1 MRRFLLATALGM
13 LAVSPV
19 AAQQPTKGTWELGG
33 FGRYNWYDHS
43 FNQMDST
50 KKENSWGGGGRLGYF
65 FSPKWNI
72 ELDGSVNA
80 TDITTAT
87 ASSVGLVYMPFHL
100 GVNYNARLSNAF
112 SWFIGPRVN
121 YNRYNTSDAAD
132 EFTSKT
138 FEGDDFGFGGIT
150 GFRWHMTERWSVR
163 LDGTLD
169 YIPSPQS
176 DTEGSNTMLGLQAG
190 LSVFLG
196 GKCKDRIDSIRVE
209 PKSQEIFVGDQA
221 TLRVSGY
228 RCDGQVVDLSSTS
241 MARALAAGATL
252 TGMTFTSTTVGCYD
266 VEVSNAS
273 AKKPTDTARI
283 CVKARPLPPVVL
295 DRCELIP
302 SNSTV
307 YPGGTVDYRVVG
319 YYSDGTSRD
328 LADATL
334 NANGGTVTGRT
345 YRAPA
350 AGSYV
355 VTAQCGSGKMATANV
370 TVRSISLTLHALF
383 EFDKTKVFQQHELDS
398 LRWLAGQLKEF
409 PTLSLTFYGHTDWVG
424 SVKYNET
431 LGMRR
436 IQAVLDTL
444 ASYGV
449 DRARMEAWTKTSYGE
464 CQPVAD
470 NKTKDGRAENRR
482 VEVFDTPSAKKYE
495 GTGSCKN
502 RP

>member
-33 FGRYNWYDHS
+33 FGRYNWYDKS
-43 FNQMDST
+43 FNQIDST
-50 KKENSWGGGGRLGYF
+50 KGKNSWGGGGRVGYF

-72 ELDGSVNA
+72 EVDGSANA
-80 TDITTAT
+80 TDVDNAN

-100 GVNYNARLSNAF
+100 GVNYNARLGDAF

-121 YNRYNTSDAAD
+121 YNRYNVSSAGDD
-132 EFTSKT
+132 FTVKT

-150 GFRWHMTERWSVR
+150 GFRWHMTERWTVR

-221 TLRVSGY
+221 TLKVSGF
-228 RCDGQVVDLSSTS
+228 RCDGQVVDLSSAS

-252 TGMTFTSTTVGCYD
+252 SGMTFTGTTAGCYD
-266 VEVSNAS
+266 IEVSNAS
-273 AKKPTDTARI
+273 AKKGTDTARI
-283 CVKARPLPPVVL
+283 CVKERPKPVVTL
-295 DRCELIP
+295 DRCELVP
-302 SNSTV
+302 SNATV
-307 YPGGTVDYRVVG
+307 YPGQTQDYRVVG

-328 LADATL
+328 LPDATL

-350 AGSYV
+350 AGNYV
-355 VTAQCGSGKMATANV
+355 ITAQCGSGKMATANV
-370 TVRSISLTLHALF
+370 TVRSISITLRALF
-383 EFDKTKVFQQHELDS
+383 EFDKARVFQQAELDS
-398 LRWLAGQLKEF
+398 LRWLADQLKQF
-409 PTLSLTFYGHTDWVG
+409 PTLALTLYGHTDWVG

-436 IQAVLDTL
+436 IQAVMDTL

-449 DRARMEAWTKTSYGE
+449 DKARMQAWTNTSYGE

-470 NKTKDGRAENRR
+470 NKTREGRALNRR
-482 VEVFDTPSAKKYE
+482 VEIFDAQSAKQYE
-495 GTGSCKN
+495 GTGSCRN